1 MAKPPTLL
9 FVALVLCAIAL
20 VACSSSS
27 EEEVEKTMV
36 FDLSIEGGELAI
48 EDGSIRIRQGGDGSL
63 RADSD
68 EHGIVRLHGYDI
80 EQEVGPDGSAD
91 IEVVADT
98 TGRSSITFHPGGGG
112 GVDSQKEINLG
123 ALEVRPR

>member
-9 FVALVLCAIAL
+9 FATLVLCAIAL

-27 EEEVEKTMV
+27 EEEIEKTIV
-36 FDLSIEGGELAI
+36 FDLSIEGGELDI
-48 EDGSIRIRQGGDGSL
+48 EDGIIRVRQGDNIIL
-63 RADSD
+63 RVDSD
-68 EHGIVRLHGYDI
+68 EQGILHLHGYDI